1 LCGCQNAGGRFG
13 ARGRCPFCSKACRPA
28 RVECAGPRKSC
39 PRCEPPAQGECEPE
53 TAQHGH
59 NPEREVSDAQ
69 SKLKCEADIAECE
82 TQPGCTPEV
91 AACETQPEE
100 NPASAEC
107 ESELE
112 PGSHEIQPED
122 RADAVKREHEP
133 QPEPGKREIHPE
145 HKTDAMNHKHEPQP
159 EVDYCAVPWV
169 RDVRRQMREH
179 VFGEDT
185 ADDKQDVVALGLLT
199 DELPKAPH

>member
-122 RADAVKREHEP
+122 RADAMDRE
-133 QPEPGKREIHPE
+133 
-145 HKTDAMNHKHEPQP
+145 HEPQP

-179 VFGEDT
+179 VFEEDT
-185 ADDKQDVVALGLLT
+185 VDDTQNIAALGLLT
-199 DELPKAPH
+199 DELPRAPH